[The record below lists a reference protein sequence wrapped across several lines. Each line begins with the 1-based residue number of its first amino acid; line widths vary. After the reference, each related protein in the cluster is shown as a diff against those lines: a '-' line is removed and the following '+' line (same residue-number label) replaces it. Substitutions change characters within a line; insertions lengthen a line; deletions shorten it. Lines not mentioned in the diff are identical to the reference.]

1 LRARL
6 RTARK
11 PGRVRIRRGQSH
23 GVIKNR
29 FRGEIMKVNNEQF
42 NNLIDAM
49 LKDCAFLEIASTCS
63 PAYIKAK
70 NLLIENLKFQGFEV
84 Q

>member
-1 LRARL
+1 
-6 RTARK
+6 
-11 PGRVRIRRGQSH
+11 
-23 GVIKNR
+23 
-29 FRGEIMKVNNEQF
+29 MKVTNEQL

-49 LKDCAFLEIASTCS
+49 LKENDSLENASTCL

-84 Q
+84 K